1 LLAGASSGRG
11 PCGAFAF
18 GMDDCLLRLENIGVF
33 FDGALYTGSF
43 EGVAFDRLVDVLM
56 EEVEGDFCC
65 SFCAGL
71 SAAGSRLV
79 SPVISCAAVG
89 RSTTGAWLG
98 FVPPES
104 QSSFLELLDAL
115 D

>member
-1 LLAGASSGRG
+1 
-11 PCGAFAF
+11 
-18 GMDDCLLRLENIGVF
+18 MDDCLLRLENIGVF

-56 EEVEGDFCC
+56 EDVEGDFCS

-89 RSTTGAWLG
+89 LSMPGAWLG
-98 FVPPES
+98 VVPPES